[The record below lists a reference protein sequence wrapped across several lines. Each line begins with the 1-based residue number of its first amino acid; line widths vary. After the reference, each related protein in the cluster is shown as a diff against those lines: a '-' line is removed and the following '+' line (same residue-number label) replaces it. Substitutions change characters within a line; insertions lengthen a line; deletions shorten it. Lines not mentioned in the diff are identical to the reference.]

1 MSTYSRCT
9 CNFVI
14 RVYASGGMLLPE
26 QRMKVL
32 VIYYQTKLYLNL
44 VMGFLTFYVH
54 QAQYYFS
61 FFNSFFSRHLAYFIL
76 FFCFFLGKS

>member
-9 CNFVI
+9 CKFVI

-44 VMGFLTFYVH
+44 VMGFLDILC
-54 QAQYYFS
+54 S
-61 FFNSFFSRHLAYFIL
+61 SSSILLFI
-76 FFCFFLGKS
+76 FQQFLQ